1 MRRAAAKLRPPL
13 FLNKGDRNVPDGSVR
28 PRWNRKQWFT
38 RRAVMDRL
46 RLWQSSRYQCLWVT
60 LSCEVFGVTLMWL
73 DGELRRV

>member
-1 MRRAAAKLRPPL
+1 
-13 FLNKGDRNVPDGSVR
+13 
-28 PRWNRKQWFT
+28 
-38 RRAVMDRL
+38 MDRL